1 MAEMSPLPRSL
12 DPLPEASLPGYVL
25 RLAKRM
31 GLAPARALQ
40 LAGLTGGLQASR
52 GLMIHLDEA
61 AAGSFACATRLTPA
75 EITCLSMSSMSGRYP
90 QAVPEITP
98 GRQGTRPVTS
108 PWVFTTATRYC
119 PQCLAGDDSP
129 VQRLHGGAWRKTW
142 RPPDGVARPPHHP
155 LLEHLCPSCGQ
166 PAIAAP
172 PGRRASLIPHS
183 PRSRPHPPPCP
194 T

>member
-12 DPLPEASLPGYVL
+12 DPLPEESLPGSVL
-25 RLAKRM
+25 RLAQRL
-31 GLAPARALQ
+31 GLARARVLQ

-52 GLMIHLDEA
+52 GLMIDRDEA

-142 RPPDGVARPPHHP
+142 RPPVGFACP
-155 LLEHLCPSCGQ
+155 L
-166 PAIAAP
+166 AP
-172 PGRRASLIPHS
+172 PLAGPPVPARGPPARA
-183 PRSRPHPPPCP
+183 PPPRGR
-194 T
+194 